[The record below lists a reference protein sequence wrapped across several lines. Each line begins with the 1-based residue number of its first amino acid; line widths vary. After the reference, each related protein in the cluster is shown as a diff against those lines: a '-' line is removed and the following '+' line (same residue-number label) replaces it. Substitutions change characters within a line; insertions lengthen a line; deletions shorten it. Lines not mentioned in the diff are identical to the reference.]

1 MFCWRNGLRAQVCN
15 SDVKSCP
22 VTCPAGTESRQWC
35 SCKGVSG
42 TFSVPAALFLEET
55 RYTLYRTLGGPRRWS
70 VRARRIS
77 PLTGVRTLDRPASS
91 ESLYRLSYC
100 RHDWMDELPSLASGL
115 NGQQNCRLC
124 HGTSLIYATAY
135 LSSKTEWC
143 WQRLFKARRRGFSL
157 HICSGY
163 CNRMLITSHTTHTP
177 CLSKR
182 FTVDHCVYLVNVEIS
197 WMIMICWIS
206 FVNCLFDISSY
217 RTENISITNT
227 SKCELLY
234 MHLYLRVK
242 CLVFIRF

>member
-100 RHDWMDELPSLASGL
+100 QCPGRFIPGRDPVYIVQDAGWTSEMVCTGPENLAPYRGSNPGPSS
-115 NGQQNCRLC
+115 Q
-124 HGTSLIYATAY
+124 
-135 LSSKTEWC
+135 
-143 WQRLFKARRRGFSL
+143 
-157 HICSGY
+157 
-163 CNRMLITSHTTHTP
+163 
-177 CLSKR
+177 
-182 FTVDHCVYLVNVEIS
+182 
-197 WMIMICWIS
+197 
-206 FVNCLFDISSY
+206 
-217 RTENISITNT
+217 
-227 SKCELLY
+227 
-234 MHLYLRVK
+234 
-242 CLVFIRF
+242 